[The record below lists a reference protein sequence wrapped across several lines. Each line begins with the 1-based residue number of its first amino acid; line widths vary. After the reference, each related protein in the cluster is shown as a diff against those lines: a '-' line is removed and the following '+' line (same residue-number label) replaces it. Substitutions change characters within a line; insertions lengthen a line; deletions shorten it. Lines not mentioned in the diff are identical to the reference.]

1 MPAVSRGT
9 AKGHCQET
17 TPASGAMQ
25 LQVIQLDDLQDSP
38 GPGPGVQ
45 VEKALTDSGATQ
57 DSTRE
62 YLHVTNV
69 WLITISDLV

>member
-1 MPAVSRGT
+1 
-9 AKGHCQET
+9 
-17 TPASGAMQ
+17 MQ
-25 LQVIQLDDLQDSP
+25 LQVIQLDDLQDS
-38 GPGPGVQ
+38 PGPGVQ

-69 WLITISDLV
+69 